1 MIRTIRCGTG
11 AALRGCMDSN
21 LVRIQSVGW
30 IAGKPARDLAVG
42 DQIVW
47 NFGHVY
53 QVVKMTTS
61 ANGKW
66 VFIDEA
72 NVVTAFAAHR
82 HQRDALGQR
91 HPQAR
96 GRGVSPRSSAL

>member
-1 MIRTIRCGTG
+1 MVSCGTPT
-11 AALRGCMDSN
+11 ALRVGMNSN

-30 IAGKPARDLAVG
+30 VAGKPASDLAVG

-53 QVVKMTTS
+53 QVVKVTTS

-72 NVVTAFAAHR
+72 NVVTGEVFGPRRMGA
-82 HQRDALGQR
+82 QRLVAM
-91 HPQAR
+91 AK
-96 GRGVSPRSSAL
+96 

>member
-72 NVVTAFAAHR
+72 NVVTGEVFGPRRMGA
-82 HQRDALGQR
+82 QRLVAM
-91 HPQAR
+91 AK
-96 GRGVSPRSSAL
+96 